1 MDTTTPT
8 PRPATIVAVTSA
20 EGGPEA
26 VLERA
31 TKLARDAGSTV
42 ILWARDASGSFLESP
57 LPTEWSGDGEQEQ
70 FGDRLAPKDLV
81 AAGREPLARQVDAL
95 RGAGIDAWAWLPDKA
110 NAEQLSAYAADQGAQ
125 LVLVSSADDDLI
137 GDLRDAAERGSD
149 RAREGTAGPRVEAV
163 PG

>member
-20 EGGPEA
+20 EGRHGA
-26 VLERA
+26 VRQRA
-31 TKLARDAGSTV
+31 AQLAKDAGSTV
-42 ILWARDASGSFLESP
+42 ILWARDASGSVLESP
-57 LPTEWSGDGEQEQ
+57 LPTEWSGDGEEEQ
-70 FGDRLAPKDLV
+70 FGDRLGPRDLV
-81 AAGREPLARQVDAL
+81 AAGRQPLARQVDEL
-95 RGAGIDAWAWLPDKA
+95 RSAGVDAWAWLPDKA
-110 NAEQLSAYAADQGAQ
+110 NAEQLAAYAADQGAQ

-149 RAREGTAGPRVEAV
+149 RAREGTLGPRVEAV